1 MRWIKWYAVNLFI
14 AIDQLINAVFGG
26 WSDETMSSHAYR
38 LWRDEKPWGYVL
50 KPLYDALFVWQAWDL
65 NHCER
70 AYVKERDRVH
80 LPPEMR
86 DTNGSS

>member
-1 MRWIKWYAVNLFI
+1 MT
-14 AIDQLINAVFGG
+14 IDV
-26 WSDETMSSHAYR
+26 TMSSHAYRLWRTSRNRRTRRTTSSHAYR

-86 DTNGSS
+86 DPNVSA